1 MAFLRKNR
9 KEKKHEGSTPRGASR
24 GKRREWDE
32 EKTEKRRT
40 RALKSENNR
49 RRKEPPKPWGKKERY
64 LVLAIL
70 VLTVGTSAA
79 LGLSARAW
87 KLPGLP
93 RLQIPKITLPFSG
106 EETILIEGDKE
117 RIRDREKSEEIIKT
131 FKEKTKSLTGVYG
144 LYVVNLENGF
154 SYGVN
159 EREIFEPASLN
170 KLPVMAGMFIEE
182 EQDNL
187 DLETKYSL
195 KDSDKAT
202 GAGTLYARPEGY
214 EITYRNLVRLM
225 GKQSDNTAFAITRR
239 IMGEEKIEEV
249 ITTIGMKETSLSENK
264 TTPSDIGTFF
274 EELWHGNVVSV
285 EHKNELLDY
294 LTDTV
299 YETLI
304 PEGIPDDVRVAHKY
318 GAETNV
324 LNDAGIIYAE
334 KPFIFVMMG
343 KGVVAKD
350 AESFIREFAR
360 IVYGD

>member
-1 MAFLRKNR
+1 MAIFRKRKKADEYEDDNGEEKISQKRRIRDLKPENR
-9 KEKKHEGSTPRGASR
+9 K
-24 GKRREWDE
+24 
-32 EKTEKRRT
+32 
-40 RALKSENNR
+40 

-70 VLTVGTSAA
+70 VLTVGTSAV
-79 LGLSARAW
+79 LGLSSRAW

-106 EETILIEGDKE
+106 EETIFIEGDKE
-117 RIRDREKSEEIIKT
+117 RIRDREKSEGIIKL
-131 FKEKTKSLTGVYG
+131 FKEKTNNLAGVYG
-144 LYVVNLENGF
+144 LYIVNLESGF

-159 EREIFEPASLN
+159 EREIFETASLN

-182 EQDNL
+182 ESRRPGGASGPEGESF
-187 DLETKYSL
+187 LETKYLL
-195 KDSDKAT
+195 KDSDKVI

-239 IMGEEKIEEV
+239 ILGEEKIREV
-249 ITTIGMKETSLSENK
+249 ITTIGMGETSLSENK

-274 EELWHGNVVSV
+274 EELWLGNIVNE

-334 KPFIFVMMG
+334 KPFILVMMG

>member
-1 MAFLRKNR
+1 MAIFRKRKKADEYEDDNGEEKIPQKRRIRDLKPENR
-9 KEKKHEGSTPRGASR
+9 K
-24 GKRREWDE
+24 
-32 EKTEKRRT
+32 
-40 RALKSENNR
+40 
-49 RRKEPPKPWGKKERY
+49 RRKELPKPWGKKERY

-70 VLTVGTSAA
+70 VLTIGTSAV
-79 LGLSARAW
+79 LGLSSRAW

-93 RLQIPKITLPFSG
+93 RLQIPQITLPFSG
-106 EETILIEGDKE
+106 EETIFIEGDKE
-117 RIRDREKSEEIIKT
+117 RIRDREKSEGIIKL
-131 FKEKTKSLTGVYG
+131 FKEKTNNLTGVYG
-144 LYVVNLENGF
+144 LYIVNLESGF

-159 EREIFEPASLN
+159 EKEIFEMASLN
-170 KLPVMAGMFIEE
+170 KLPVMAGMLIEE

-195 KDSDKAT
+195 KDSDKVV
-202 GAGTLYARPEGY
+202 GAGTLYARSEGY

-239 IMGEEKIEEV
+239 ILGEEKIGEV
-249 ITTIGMKETSLSENK
+249 ITTIGMKETSFSENK

-274 EELWHGNVVSV
+274 EELWLGNIVN
-285 EHKNELLDY
+285 EKYKNELLDY

-334 KPFIFVMMG
+334 KPFILVMMG

-360 IVYGD
+360 IVYGG

>member
-1 MAFLRKNR
+1 MAFLRKRRKADEYEDDNGEEKMSQKRRIRDLKPENR
-9 KEKKHEGSTPRGASR
+9 K
-24 GKRREWDE
+24 
-32 EKTEKRRT
+32 
-40 RALKSENNR
+40 
-49 RRKEPPKPWGKKERY
+49 RRKELPKPWGKKERY

-70 VLTVGTSAA
+70 VLTVGASAV
-79 LGLSARAW
+79 LGLSSRAW

-93 RLQIPKITLPFSG
+93 RLKIPKITLPFSG

-117 RIRDREKSEEIIKT
+117 RIRDREKSEGIIKL
-131 FKEKTKSLTGVYG
+131 FKEKTKNLTGVYG
-144 LYVVNLENGF
+144 LYIVNLESGF
-154 SYGVN
+154 RYGVN
-159 EREIFEPASLN
+159 EREIFEMASLN

-195 KDSDKAT
+195 KDSDKVI

-214 EITYRNLVRLM
+214 EITYRNLARLM

-239 IMGEEKIEEV
+239 MLGEEKIGEV

-274 EELWHGNVVSV
+274 EELWLGNIVNE

-294 LTDTV
+294 LTDTA

-304 PEGIPDDVRVAHKY
+304 PEGIPDDVRVVHKY

-324 LNDAGIIYAE
+324 LNDASIVYAE
-334 KPFIFVMMG
+334 KPFILVMMG

-360 IVYGD
+360 IVYGTN

>member
-1 MAFLRKNR
+1 MAFLRKRR
-9 KEKKHEGSTPRGASR
+9 KEKKHGGSTPREASR
-24 GKRREWDE
+24 GKRS
-32 EKTEKRRT
+32 T
-40 RALKSENNR
+40 RALKSENTR

-64 LVLAIL
+64 LVLVIL
-70 VLTVGTSAA
+70 VLTVGTSAVLA
-79 LGLSARAW
+79 LSSRSW

-93 RLQIPKITLPFSG
+93 RLKLPSFTLPFTG
-106 EETILIEGDKE
+106 EETIFIEGDRE
-117 RIRDREKSEEIIKT
+117 RVRDREKSEKVIKT
-131 FKEKTKSLTGVYG
+131 FNEKTKVLSGVYG
-144 LYVVNLENGF
+144 LYVVNLESGF

-159 EREIFEPASLN
+159 ENEIFEPASLS
-170 KLPVMAGMFIEE
+170 KLLVMAGMFIEE

-195 KDSDKAT
+195 KDSDKAI
-202 GAGTLYARPEGY
+202 GAGTLYDKPEGY

-225 GKQSDNTAFAITRR
+225 GKQSDNTAFVITRR
-239 IMGEEKIEEV
+239 ILGEEKIRGV
-249 ITTIGMKETSLSENK
+249 ITTIGMKGTSLSENK
-264 TTPSDIGTFF
+264 TTPSDVGTFF
-274 EELWHGNVVSV
+274 EELWLGNIVSV
-285 EHKNELLDY
+285 EHENELLDY
-294 LTDTV
+294 LTDTF

-324 LNDAGIIYAE
+324 LNDAGIIYAGR
-334 KPFIFVMMG
+334 PFILVMMG

>member
-1 MAFLRKNR
+1 MAFLRKRRKADEHEDDNGEEKMFQKRRIRDLKPENR
-9 KEKKHEGSTPRGASR
+9 K
-24 GKRREWDE
+24 
-32 EKTEKRRT
+32 
-40 RALKSENNR
+40 
-49 RRKEPPKPWGKKERY
+49 RRKELPKPWGKKERY
-64 LVLAIL
+64 LILAIL
-70 VLTVGTSAA
+70 VLTVGASAV
-79 LGLSARAW
+79 LGLSSRAW

-106 EETILIEGDKE
+106 EETIFIEGDKE
-117 RIRDREKSEEIIKT
+117 RIRDREKSEEIIKI
-131 FKEKTKSLTGVYG
+131 FKEKTKNLTGVYG
-144 LYVVNLENGF
+144 LYIVNLESGF

-159 EREIFEPASLN
+159 EREIFETASLN

-182 EQDNL
+182 ESRRSGGTSGPEEESF
-187 DLETKYSL
+187 LETKYLL
-195 KDSDKAT
+195 KDSDKVI

-225 GKQSDNTAFAITRR
+225 GKQSDNTAFAITRK
-239 IMGEEKIEEV
+239 ILGEEKIGEV
-249 ITTIGMKETSLSENK
+249 IATIGMKETSLSENK

-274 EELWHGNVVSV
+274 EELWQGNIVSK
-285 EHKNELLDY
+285 ESAEELLDY
-294 LTDTV
+294 LTDTA

-324 LNDAGIIYAE
+324 LNDAGIIYTE
-334 KPFIFVMMG
+334 KPSILVMMG